1 MKFRLKLFFFTQYFS
16 VGLIGPYL
24 VLFLIEK
31 NFSGAQIGILMGMMP
46 IAGMFFQPVWSYL
59 SDVMNKRRI
68 LIVFASLGLI
78 VASLGMGFAD
88 SFIAVFGWVVLF
100 SAMYAPISPI
110 ATASALDYL
119 ESIGAVDDFGTLRMW
134 GSVGFAVSSVLMG
147 ALFLDQILLY
157 FPWFA
162 GGIFL
167 TLALVG
173 LLLPEARQP
182 YTYTG
187 FKDLRLVVRG
197 QQFITFLFASV
208 FLGATMGI
216 YNNYMTLF
224 LQEIDTASWLIGV
237 IISLQAIVEVPMMM
251 LAPYLLKRVAIKW
264 LLLAGAVAFLL
275 RWLLYSFIRQPAW
288 IVPTQI
294 LNGVGVFSFFVVGV
308 AYVDRLVDPKWRAT
322 GQALYGIAMMSIGS
336 GLGIYSAGLI
346 IERYG
351 VSSVWVFNSVLGLVA
366 LGLYLVSFSLK
377 KIPEKRESSSM

>member
-24 VLFLIEK
+24 VLFMNEK
-31 NFSGAQIGILMGMMP
+31 KFSGAQIGLLMGVMP
-46 IAGMFFQPVWSYL
+46 IAMMFFQPVWSYL

-68 LIVFASLGLI
+68 LIVFASLGLTI
-78 VASLGMGFAD
+78 ASVGMGLAQ
-88 SFIAVFGWVVLF
+88 SFMAAFGWVLLF
-100 SAMYAPISPI
+100 SAMHAPISPI

-119 ESIGAVDDFGTLRMW
+119 ESIDAVDDFGTLRLW

-173 LLLPEARQP
+173 IFLPEARQP
-182 YTYTG
+182 YTYAG
-187 FKDLRLVVRG
+187 FKDLRLVLRG
-197 QQFITFLFASV
+197 QPFITFLVASI
-208 FLGATMGI
+208 FLGASMGI

-237 IISLQAIVEVPMMM
+237 IISLQAVVEVPMMM

-275 RWLLYSFIRQPAW
+275 RWLLYIFIRQPAW

-336 GLGIYSAGLI
+336 GLGIYFAGMV
-346 IERYG
+346 IEGYG
-351 VSSVWVFNSVLGLVA
+351 VGSVWVFNSVLGLVA
-366 LGLYLVSFSLK
+366 LGLYLISFSLK
-377 KIPEKRESSSM
+377 KIPEKLESSNM

>member
-1 MKFRLKLFFFTQYFS
+1 
-16 VGLIGPYL
+16 
-24 VLFLIEK
+24 
-31 NFSGAQIGILMGMMP
+31 MGMMP

-173 LLLPEARQP
+173 LLLPEARQL
-182 YTYTG
+182 YNYTG
-187 FKDLRLVVRG
+187 FKDLRFVIRG
-197 QQFITFLFASV
+197 QQFITFLIASI

-275 RWLLYSFIRQPAW
+275 RWLLYIFIRQPAW

-346 IERYG
+346 IERYA